1 MSDYM
6 CDKDF
11 ELMMKQYRLTLAEIL
26 YHLPDH
32 PQLLQS
38 YVWQSLDIAPK
49 FPVLKGFLDFWDR
62 ELDGKIHSV
71 KVDHTVLIHPTEWR
85 QIKGSFVIH

>member
-1 MSDYM
+1 MSEILS
-6 CDKDF
+6 DKDF
-11 ELMMKQYRLTLAEIL
+11 ELMMKNYRLTMAEIL

-32 PQLLQS
+32 PKLLQS
-38 YVWQSLDIAPK
+38 YVWQALDIAPK

-62 ELDGKIHSV
+62 ELEGKIHSV
-71 KVDHTVLIHPTEWR
+71 KVDHTLLIQPTDWH